1 MIVLLDAHSNPIPE
15 KDTLIQDA
23 CTRAGIY
30 VGQWSLDDLA
40 KLDGEAILASH
51 DVQSQALEAVKT
63 PLAQLKRRFGYQY
76 EDIVG
81 LTPNTPNLDGI
92 LQAFRPEHHHTDD
105 EVRVV
110 LHGAGIF
117 GFVPSVGDPFELEV
131 QRGDWIVV
139 PALTRHYF
147 YLTETQ
153 TIIALRVFKDSP
165 KWEAIY

>member
-81 LTPNTPNLDGI
+81 LTPQHSQL
-92 LQAFRPEHHHTDD
+92 R
-105 EVRVV
+105 R
-110 LHGAGIF
+110 
-117 GFVPSVGDPFELEV
+117 
-131 QRGDWIVV
+131 
-139 PALTRHYF
+139 YF
-147 YLTETQ
+147 TSFSSRT
-153 TIIALRVFKDSP
+153 SP
-165 KWEAIY
+165 YR